1 MASIIEHKLKNGKS
15 YTIQVKTNG
24 KFVSTTIKAP
34 ENMKQAEITRYINR
48 MAAEF
53 EEKVRTSPKVTK
65 QDLTFSE
72 CAEQWLN
79 AGQGSKSQTYL
90 VNCEKIISDL
100 NRFIGSKPLKTITDR
115 KSVV

>member
-65 QDLTFSE
+65 QDF
-72 CAEQWLN
+72 Q
-79 AGQGSKSQTYL
+79 
-90 VNCEKIISDL
+90 
-100 NRFIGSKPLKTITDR
+100 
-115 KSVV
+115 